1 MTSRADF
8 SDEEWEI
15 LVRAPLLAT
24 WAVIAAAPSGTT
36 GTVGEL
42 QAMLGAM
49 NDTRR
54 AEPGTSMVGALAAS
68 LRQRLDRS
76 ELRVR
81 ELPEEVVRQRA
92 LEAAREA
99 VALLRSRQADAQ
111 VAPYRDWV
119 AGLVTMVAS
128 ASKEGGGL
136 GSGNR
141 IQPAESG
148 FIDELRR
155 VLEQGGSNG

>member
-15 LVRAPLLAT
+15 LVRAPLLAS
-24 WAVIAAAPSGTT
+24 WAVIAAAPSGTV

-54 AEPGTSMVGALAAS
+54 VEPGASVVGALAAS

-92 LEAAREA
+92 LEAAFEA
-99 VALLRSRQADAQ
+99 IALLQSHRAEDQ

-119 AGLVTMVAS
+119 TGLVTTVAA

-136 GSGNR
+136 GSGTR
-141 IQPAESG
+141 IQPGEST

-155 VLEQGGSNG
+155 ALQQGGSNG